1 MKIGVWMRYGY
12 SPLTGGGFSYFDA
25 FVSKLKE
32 YQFKNGVEWCFVT
45 PASTSEDSN
54 VVCLG
59 LVPNNN
65 PLIRKL
71 TKKTL
76 YLKIITKLSLMF
88 KKKQVIKKLVK
99 NDISILY
106 YCNQNEEVIT
116 DFPFISTVWDMGYFA
131 TFPFPELIEGRN
143 YKGRMKYFNKILPK
157 ALMIM
162 AESETG
168 KADLVKYAGITPDKV
183 RVLPIFAGNV
193 INQNV
198 AEEEQNNYLQQ
209 YGLKDN
215 KFFFYPAQFWA
226 HKNHIGILRA
236 FSTFTNNHK
245 DYKIVF
251 TGGDKGNLDYVKAM
265 SENLSLTD
273 SVCFLG
279 YVSMEALYTFYKKC
293 TALVM
298 ASYFGPTNMP
308 PIEAMNLGCPVIC
321 TDIGGHREILAEAAL
336 YFDAISS
343 NSLYKRM
350 EEMVKNR
357 ELYMDKIIKRKTESP
372 FSIDNAFNCLDKYF
386 SEALT
391 IRSMWG

>member
-25 FVSKLKE
+25 FVGKLKE
-32 YQFKNGVEWCFVT
+32 YHFNNDIEWCFVS
-45 PASTSEDSN
+45 PASSSDDNN

-59 LVPNNN
+59 LVPNKN

-71 TKKTL
+71 TKNPR
-76 YLKIITKLSLMF
+76 YLKMITKLSLLF
-88 KKKQVIKKLVK
+88 RKKSVLKLLTK
-99 NDISILY
+99 NNISLLY

-116 DFPFISTVWDMGYFA
+116 DYPFISTVWDMGYYA
-131 TFPFPELIEGRN
+131 TYPFPELIEGRN
-143 YKGRMKYFNKILPK
+143 YKGRMNYFTKVLPK

-168 KADLVKYAGITPDKV
+168 KSDLVRYAGITEEKI
-183 RVLPIFAGNV
+183 RVLPIFAGKV
-193 INQNV
+193 INQNIPE
-198 AEEEQNNYLQQ
+198 AEQNGILKK
-209 YGLKDN
+209 YGLQEN
-215 KFFFYPAQFWA
+215 RFFFYPAQFWA

-236 FSTFTNNHK
+236 FSKFANNHK
-245 DYKIVF
+245 EYKIVF
-251 TGGDKGNLDYVKAM
+251 TGGDKGNLDYVKSM
-265 SENLSLTD
+265 CYKLSLAD

-293 TALVM
+293 TSLVM

-321 TDIGGHREILAEAAL
+321 TDIGGHREILADSAL
-336 YFDAISS
+336 YFEAMSS
-343 NSLYKRM
+343 ESLYNRM
-350 EEMVKNR
+350 EEMAKNR
-357 ELYMDKIIKRKTESP
+357 DIYIEKIINRKTNSP
-372 FSIDNAFNCLDKYF
+372 FNINNAFQCLDKYL

>member
-32 YQFKNGVEWCFVT
+32 HHFNNGVEWCFVS
-45 PASTSEDSN
+45 PASTCEDSN

-59 LVPNNN
+59 LVPNKI

-71 TKKTL
+71 TRNPR
-76 YLKIITKLSLMF
+76 YLKLITKLSLRL
-88 KKKQVIKKLVK
+88 KKKIVLKKLAK
-99 NDISILY
+99 NDISLLY

-116 DFPFISTVWDMGYFA
+116 DYPFISTVWDMGYFA
-131 TFPFPELIEGRN
+131 TYPFPELIEGRN
-143 YKGRMKYFNKILPK
+143 FKGRMSYFSRILPK

-168 KADLVKYAGITPDKV
+168 KTDLVKYAGITPEKI

-198 AEEEQNNYLQQ
+198 EEEEQNGYLKQ
-209 YGLKDN
+209 YGLEES

-236 FSTFTNNHK
+236 FSTFAHSHK
-245 DYKIVF
+245 DYKLVF
-251 TGGDKGNLDYVKAM
+251 TGGDKGNLDYVKTM
-265 SENLSLTD
+265 SKKLSISD

-279 YVSMEALYTFYKKC
+279 YVPMEALYTFYKKC
-293 TALVM
+293 TALIM

-308 PIEAMNLGCPVIC
+308 PIEAINLGCPVIC
-321 TDIGGHREILAEAAL
+321 TDIGGHREILADAAL

-343 NSLYKRM
+343 DSLYERM
-350 EEMVKNR
+350 DEMVKNR
-357 ELYMDKIIKRKTESP
+357 GLYVEKIIKRKNETP
-372 FSIDNAFNCLDKYF
+372 FSIDNAFKCLDKYL